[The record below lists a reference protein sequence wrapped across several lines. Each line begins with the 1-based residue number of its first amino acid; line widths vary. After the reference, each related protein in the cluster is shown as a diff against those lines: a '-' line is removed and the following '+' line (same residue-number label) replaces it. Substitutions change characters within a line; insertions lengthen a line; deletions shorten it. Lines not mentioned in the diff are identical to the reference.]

1 MERITTILPR
11 ESARL
16 DAEQLERLYT
26 TLGEVEADN
35 VLSRA
40 MEEMALRIEQSEKL
54 FDAGNSSE
62 MRRTICSLIRIADQ
76 VGMHTVSRV
85 SGDVLVCLDRGDWIS
100 LGATFARLVRCS
112 DQSLTA
118 IWDLQD
124 ITV

>member
-1 MERITTILPR
+1 MLPR

-16 DAEQLERLYT
+16 DADQLEKLYT
-26 TLGEVEADN
+26 SLGEVEADN

-40 MEEMALRIEQSEKL
+40 MEEMAIRIKQSEKL
-54 FDAGNSSE
+54 YDAGASKE
-62 MRRTICSLIRIADQ
+62 MRRTICSIIRIADQ
-76 VGMHTVSRV
+76 VGMNTVSRV
-85 SGDVLVCLDRGDWIS
+85 SGDVLICLDRGDWIS
-100 LGATFARLVRCS
+100 LGATFARLVRSS

>member
-40 MEEMALRIEQSEKL
+40 MEEMCSAVQWKKWPFASNKVKSFLMQEALRK
-54 FDAGNSSE
+54 
-62 MRRTICSLIRIADQ
+62 C
-76 VGMHTVSRV
+76 
-85 SGDVLVCLDRGDWIS
+85 DVR
-100 LGATFARLVRCS
+100 FAR
-112 DQSLTA
+112 
-118 IWDLQD
+118 
-124 ITV
+124 

>member
-54 FDAGNSSE
+54 FDAGSSSE
-62 MRRTICSLIRIADQ
+62 MRRTICSLIKWEC
-76 VGMHTVSRV
+76 TLSRV
-85 SGDVLVCLDRGDWIS
+85 YLVMCWYVLIV
-100 LGATFARLVRCS
+100 
-112 DQSLTA
+112 A
-118 IWDLQD
+118 IGFRWGQTLRA
-124 ITV
+124 